1 MKPETS
7 SNNFNLEQPSI
18 EHGSNIER
26 APSIPSPEQG
36 VEKSAEHFEQRAEL
50 SAIAADAGLASVVP
64 APVITT
70 TNAATNSIVGDTP
83 LVANDDDLIE
93 KEWVDKAKKIVADTR
108 HDPYKQE
115 EAVSILQVD
124 YLKKRYGRE
133 IGAAD

>member
-1 MKPETS
+1 MKPETP
-7 SNNFNLEQPSI
+7 SNNFNPELPSI
-18 EHGSNIER
+18 EHGPNIEI
-26 APSIPSPEQG
+26 APSMPSLEQG

-50 SAIAADAGLASVVP
+50 SAIAADAGVSSVVP
-64 APVITT
+64 APVA
-70 TNAATNSIVGDTP
+70 AATDTPKNSIVGDTP

-133 IGAAD
+133 IGAAE